1 MKLDKK
7 EVKKL
12 ADLAKLELSDK
23 ELGTYQKQLG
33 DILSYADKI
42 NKLEIDDIRESLTGV
57 RESDVVPPRPD
68 VVQKSDPQ
76 AIEQASLNKDNYVKA
91 ANVFEK

>member
-7 EVKKL
+7 QVIKL
-12 ADLAKLELSDK
+12 ADLAKLELDK
-23 ELGTYQKQLG
+23 KEVDTYKKQLG
-33 DILSYADKI
+33 DILSYVDNI
-42 NKLEIDDIRESLTGV
+42 NKLDLDDIQESLTGV

-68 VVQKSDPQ
+68 IIQKSDPR
-76 AIEQASLNKDNYVKA
+76 AVDQASLNKDNYIEA